1 MNNQE
6 AFNKIWGKFIVNGT
20 KRNSKIN
27 NLQVHNEFLFSLL
40 SNSQVEKLKKILE
53 RYYSVLT
60 FFELHLI

>member
-40 SNSQVEKLKKILE
+40 SNSQVEKLKKYWKDIT
-53 RYYSVLT
+53 V
-60 FFELHLI
+60 F